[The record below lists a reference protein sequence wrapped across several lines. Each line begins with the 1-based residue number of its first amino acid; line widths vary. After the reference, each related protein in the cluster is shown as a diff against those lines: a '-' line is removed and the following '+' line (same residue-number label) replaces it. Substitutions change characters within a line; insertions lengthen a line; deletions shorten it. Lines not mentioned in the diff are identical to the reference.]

1 MKHRLL
7 LGLAVAV
14 SLAAGGC
21 ESVRQ
26 DVHSSV
32 ASTQDLFTDFS
43 MDKLLSAT
51 PSQHIAQDA
60 PQQVALSGNEGF
72 SMMPGDMPGSTLA
85 ALTPAAGA
93 QVSAADDDK
102 IVPVPS
108 ARPPLPVIK
117 PQAAAKP
124 QPAAPKLAAAA
135 DAAPAPACPDVRI
148 VSDLNQVHQFAEGAQ
163 MESGNLASSIR
174 MQDVEAKC
182 TAGARTVTIDM
193 TLAFAGQI
201 GPKGRAH
208 ASDKPSFAYPY
219 FVAITNDHGSIVAK
233 EVFATTLT
241 YGTAADTGTKIE
253 QVRQVIPAISSDM
266 RNYKVLIGFQLS
278 DRELAYNRAL
288 PPDTDAAAIEP
299 AAGGN

>member
-7 LGLAVAV
+7 LSLAVAV
-14 SLAAGGC
+14 SLTAGGC

-26 DVHSSV
+26 DVHSSI
-32 ASTQDLFTDFS
+32 ASTQNLFADFS
-43 MDKLLSAT
+43 MDKLLST
-51 PSQHIAQDA
+51 PPSQQIAQDA
-60 PQQVALSGNEGF
+60 PQQVALSGNDGF
-72 SMMPGDMPGSTLA
+72 SVMPGDMPESTLA
-85 ALTPAAGA
+85 AMDPAAGA
-93 QVSAADDDK
+93 QVSAADDNK
-102 IVPVPS
+102 IVPAPS
-108 ARPPLPVIK
+108 ARPPLPIIK

-124 QPAAPKLAAAA
+124 QPAAPKLAAGTAT
-135 DAAPAPACPDVRI
+135 APACPDVRI

-182 TAGARTVTIDM
+182 TAGTRTVTVDM

-241 YGTAADTGTKIE
+241 YGTADDKGTKIE
-253 QVRQVIPAISSDM
+253 QVRQIIPAISSDM

>member
-26 DVHSSV
+26 DVHSSI
-32 ASTQDLFTDFS
+32 ASTQNLFADFS
-43 MDKLLSAT
+43 MDKLLST
-51 PSQHIAQDA
+51 PPSQQIAQDA
-60 PQQVALSGNEGF
+60 PQQVALSGNDGF
-72 SMMPGDMPGSTLA
+72 SVMPGDMPESTLA
-85 ALTPAAGA
+85 AMDPAAGVQMPLA
-93 QVSAADDDK
+93 GEDK
-102 IVPVPS
+102 IIPVPS
-108 ARPPLPVIK
+108 ARPPKPVIK
-117 PQAAAKP
+117 PQPAAKP
-124 QPAAPKLAAAA
+124 EPSAPKLAAAA
-135 DAAPAPACPDVRI
+135 APTCPDVRI
-148 VSDLNQVHQFAEGAQ
+148 VSDLNQVHQFAEGTQ

-182 TAGARTVTIDM
+182 TAGTRTVTVDM

-219 FVAITNDHGSIVAK
+219 FVAITNDAGSIVAK

-241 YGTAADTGTKIE
+241 YDTAADKGTKIE
-253 QVRQVIPAISSDM
+253 QVRQIIPAISSDM

-278 DRELAYNRAL
+278 DRELAYNRSL
-288 PPDTDAAAIEP
+288 LPDTDAAAIEP